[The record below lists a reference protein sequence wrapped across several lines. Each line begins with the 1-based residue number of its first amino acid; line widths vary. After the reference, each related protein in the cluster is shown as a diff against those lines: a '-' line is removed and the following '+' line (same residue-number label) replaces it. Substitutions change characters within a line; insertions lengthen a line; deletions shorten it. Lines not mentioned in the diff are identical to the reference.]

1 MEKEHIMIS
10 KRKEEI
16 LKNHLNVIC
25 DIFEES
31 IPKNKPTT
39 NVREIQQY
47 QEIQRINSLLVSI
60 KQCIY
65 KFLEKEKI
73 NERPDSASLTISE
86 KQKRIYRSIF

>member
-1 MEKEHIMIS
+1 MIS

-16 LKNHLNVIC
+16 LKNHLDVIC

-47 QEIQRINSLLVSI
+47 QEIQRINSLLTSI
-60 KQCIY
+60 KQCIH
-65 KFLEKEKI
+65 KFLEEDKI
-73 NERPDSASLTISE
+73 NERSNSTPLTISE
-86 KQKRIYRSIF
+86 EQKRIYRSVF